1 MYEPK
6 ATGRNQVVFNEIVSC
21 LLITICP
28 VSMLFYLITFQDF
41 GASLLLSSATLLSE
55 GPSFF
60 TSRFPRFT
68 KASIVIYL
76 SWVAVQAA
84 LYISLPGSLHK
95 APRTHGGRQLLYKLN
110 GLSAWF
116 VTVGGAVILSYFRV
130 IDPTFIAEHWGGLLA
145 AANFYCVALISIFY
159 IKAHIMPDTESE
171 TLITGHFWY
180 DLFNGGELH
189 PRTGKL
195 FDWKHFNAS
204 RTGGLLLWTLIDL
217 SFAALQYYR
226 HGVVTNSMVLAVAF
240 RMVITVEYF
249 YTENWFFETL
259 DGAHERFSFYSI
271 YGFAAIMPQIWTL
284 QTQYLTIYPIH
295 LAQSRVIAISLAFA
309 MGWALNHLANNQ
321 KSTSRKTHGKCT
333 IWGKDADY
341 IEAKYKTADGKMHHT
356 ILLCSGW
363 WGIVRH
369 ANYVGSLL
377 YTWASCFTCS
387 NNHLFPYTEAIMV
400 TLTVIHRCWRDEA
413 KCKEKYGEKWDEYCR
428 VVKWRMIPGIF

>member
-6 ATGRNQVVFNEIVSC
+6 ATGRNQVVFNEIASC

-28 VSMLFYLITFQDF
+28 VSMLFYLITLQDF

-60 TSRFPRFT
+60 ISRFPRFT
-68 KASIVIYL
+68 RASIVIYL

-84 LYISLPGSLHK
+84 LYISLPGALHK

-130 IDPTFIAEHWGGLLA
+130 VDPAFIAEHWGELLA

-159 IKAHIMPDTESE
+159 LKARIMPDIEGE

-240 RMVITVEYF
+240 RMIITVEYF
-249 YTENWFFETL
+249 YTENW
-259 DGAHERFSFYSI
+259 
-271 YGFAAIMPQIWTL
+271 
-284 QTQYLTIYPIH
+284 
-295 LAQSRVIAISLAFA
+295 
-309 MGWALNHLANNQ
+309 
-321 KSTSRKTHGKCT
+321 
-333 IWGKDADY
+333 
-341 IEAKYKTADGKMHHT
+341 
-356 ILLCSGW
+356 
-363 WGIVRH
+363 
-369 ANYVGSLL
+369 
-377 YTWASCFTCS
+377 
-387 NNHLFPYTEAIMV
+387 
-400 TLTVIHRCWRDEA
+400 
-413 KCKEKYGEKWDEYCR
+413 
-428 VVKWRMIPGIF
+428 